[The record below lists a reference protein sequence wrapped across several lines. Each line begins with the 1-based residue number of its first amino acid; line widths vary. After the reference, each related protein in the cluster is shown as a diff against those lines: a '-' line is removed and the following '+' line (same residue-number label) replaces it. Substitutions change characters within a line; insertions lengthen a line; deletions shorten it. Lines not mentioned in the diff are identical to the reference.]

1 MILRAATIWA
11 VLAVATGAVWA
22 APAGAGARAAQGG
35 AAQAPTA
42 APVAPVAHPPSA
54 APVPAATTAPLGG
67 PGPATPSD
75 LAKLLPGADTP
86 QGMANTLQW
95 VVLVTVIS
103 LAPAILVMITS
114 FTRIIVVLSLLRQA
128 VAAQNVPPNQVLFG
142 LALLMTVS
150 VMAPVWQDVYNDSVS
165 PLLAGKID
173 RQQAVEAG
181 ERHVRKFMIRQ
192 IEAGGNTDDVYLFLP
207 KTAVKAGLKLT
218 WGDVPTVSLV
228 PAFAVSELKIAFY
241 MGFRVFLPFVIV
253 DMLIAAVLVSMGML
267 MLPPVLV
274 SLPFKL
280 LLFVLADG
288 WHLVVGTLMGSFG

>member
-1 MILRAATIWA
+1 M
-11 VLAVATGAVWA
+11 VLALAAGTALSAPAGRDARAQKPGA
-22 APAGAGARAAQGG
+22 APAGAAAAAAPAG
-35 AAQAPTA
+35 AA
-42 APVAPVAHPPSA
+42 
-54 APVPAATTAPLGG
+54 AATTAPAGASA
-67 PGPATPSD
+67 PATPAD
-75 LAKLLPGADTP
+75 LVKLLPGADTP
-86 QGMANTLQW
+86 QGLASTLQW
-95 VVLVTVIS
+95 VVLVTVLS
-103 LAPAILVMITS
+103 LAPAILVMVTS

-142 LALLMTVS
+142 LALLMTVA

-173 RQQAVEAG
+173 RRQAVEAG
-181 ERHVRKFMIRQ
+181 EAHVRKFMIRQ

-207 KTAVKAGLKLT
+207 KAAAQPGRQLT
-218 WGDVPTVSLV
+218 WGDVTTVSLV

-253 DMLIAAVLVSMGML
+253 DMLVAAVLVSMGML

-288 WHLVVGTLMGSFG
+288 WRLVVGTLMGSFG

>member
-1 MILRAATIWA
+1 MIWRAATTWMA
-11 VLAVATGAVWA
+11 LAMTAALACA
-22 APAGAGARAAQGG
+22 APADAGGRTAQS
-35 AAQAPTA
+35 ATPAAPTA
-42 APVAPVAHPPSA
+42 ATAQ
-54 APVPAATTAPLGG
+54 PAAATASTAPLGG
-67 PGPATPSD
+67 PGPAVPAD
-75 LAKLLPGADTP
+75 IAKYLPGADTP
-86 QGMANTLQW
+86 QGMTNTLQW
-95 VVLVTVIS
+95 VVLVTVLS
-103 LAPAILVMITS
+103 LAPAILVMVTS

-142 LALLMTVS
+142 LALLMTVA

-165 PLLAGKID
+165 PLLAGTID
-173 RQQAVEAG
+173 RRQALDAG
-181 ERHVRKFMIRQ
+181 EKHVRKFMIRQ
-192 IEAGGNTDDVYLFLP
+192 IEAGQNTDDVYLFLP
-207 KTAVKAGLKLT
+207 KAAVKAGRQLT

>member
-1 MILRAATIWA
+1 
-11 VLAVATGAVWA
+11 
-22 APAGAGARAAQGG
+22 
-35 AAQAPTA
+35 
-42 APVAPVAHPPSA
+42 
-54 APVPAATTAPLGG
+54 
-67 PGPATPSD
+67 
-75 LAKLLPGADTP
+75 
-86 QGMANTLQW
+86 MANTLQW

-103 LAPAILVMITS
+103 LAPAILVMVTS

-142 LALLMTVS
+142 LALLMTVA

-173 RQQAVEAG
+173 RQQAVAAG
-181 ERHVRKFMIRQ
+181 EKHVRKFMIRQ

-207 KTAVKAGLKLT
+207 KTAVKAGQKLT

-241 MGFRVFLPFVIV
+241 MGFRVFLPFVII

>member
-1 MILRAATIWA
+1 MILRLATIWA
-11 VLAVATGAVWA
+11 VLAVA
-22 APAGAGARAAQGG
+22 AG
-35 AAQAPTA
+35 
-42 APVAPVAHPPSA
+42 VALA
-54 APVPAATTAPLGG
+54 APVPTHAPSAPTVAPPAAPAAPAELPASPSTAPAI
-67 PGPATPSD
+67 PADFT
-75 LAKLLPGADTP
+75 KLLPGADTP
-86 QGMANTLQW
+86 QAMANTLQW
-95 VVLVTVIS
+95 VVLVTILS
-103 LAPAILVMITS
+103 LAPAILVMVTS

-142 LALLMTVS
+142 LALLMTVA
-150 VMAPVWQDVYNDSVS
+150 VMAPVWQDVYNDSIS

-173 RQQAVEAG
+173 RQQAVDAG
-181 ERHVRKFMIRQ
+181 DKHVRKFMIRQ
-192 IEAGGNTDDVYLFLP
+192 IEAGGNADDVYLFLP
-207 KTAVKAGLKLT
+207 KTAAKPGRQLT
-218 WGDVPTVSLV
+218 WGDVPTVSLI

-288 WHLVVGTLMGSFG
+288 WHLVVGTLMASFG

>member
-1 MILRAATIWA
+1 MA
-11 VLAVATGAVWA
+11 
-22 APAGAGARAAQGG
+22 
-35 AAQAPTA
+35 
-42 APVAPVAHPPSA
+42 
-54 APVPAATTAPLGG
+54 VPAASTAP
-67 PGPATPSD
+67 PGSPGSAIPAD

-142 LALLMTVS
+142 LALLMTVA

-173 RQQAVEAG
+173 RQQAVAAG
-181 ERHVRKFMIRQ
+181 EKHVRKFMIRQ

-207 KTAVKAGLKLT
+207 KTAAKAGQKLT

-288 WHLVVGTLMGSFG
+288 WHLVVGSLMASFK

>member
-1 MILRAATIWA
+1 MTAGAA
-11 VLAVATGAVWA
+11 WA
-22 APAGAGARAAQGG
+22 APTARDARAQQPG
-35 AAQAPTA
+35 AAPADAA
-42 APVAPVAHPPSA
+42 APAVPA
-54 APVPAATTAPLGG
+54 AVPAAAPAATTAPAI
-67 PGPATPSD
+67 PAD
-75 LAKLLPGADTP
+75 LTKLLPGADTP
-86 QGMANTLQW
+86 QAMANTLQW
-95 VVLVTVIS
+95 IVLVTILS
-103 LAPAILVMITS
+103 LAPAILVMVTS

-142 LALLMTVS
+142 LALLMTVA

-173 RQQAVEAG
+173 RQQAVDAG
-181 ERHVRKFMIRQ
+181 EKHVRKFMIRQ

-207 KTAVKAGLKLT
+207 KTAAKAGQQLT
-218 WGDVPTVSLV
+218 WGDVPTLSLI

-288 WHLVVGTLMGSFG
+288 WHLVVGTLMASFG

>member
-1 MILRAATIWA
+1 M
-11 VLAVATGAVWA
+11 VLAFAAGTALA
-22 APAGAGARAAQGG
+22 APAGRDARAQKPG
-35 AAQAPTA
+35 AAPAPAA
-42 APVAPVAHPPSA
+42 APAAA
-54 APVPAATTAPLGG
+54 APAGEAAATTAPVGS
-67 PGPATPSD
+67 PAPATPAD
-75 LAKLLPGADTP
+75 LVKLLPGADTP
-86 QGMANTLQW
+86 QGMASTLQW
-95 VVLVTVIS
+95 VVLVTVLS
-103 LAPAILVMITS
+103 LAPAILVMVTS

-142 LALLMTVS
+142 LALLMTVA

-173 RQQAVEAG
+173 RQQAVDAG